1 MVKYYIM
8 KISLKRK
15 LAVILAVC
23 VFFANALP
31 SFAENAPAAGAFYG
45 SSAVPAGAS
54 AADAAYTA
62 ASAADAVASDSGATF
77 PKGFGKP
84 KITDFR
90 VIDGNVYITVKGS
103 HGSMRYGVRSGK
115 RIDAL
120 AGDGESRYG
129 RTGGEL
135 IIVKP
140 QNGES
145 GFYAVEEVK
154 E

>member
-1 MVKYYIM
+1 MSFIKINNEKATDRAALVKLCPFGAIEDKDGRLEINAGCRM
-8 KISLKRK
+8 CRMCIKKGGG
-15 LAVILAVC
+15 
-23 VFFANALP
+23 VFEFV
-31 SFAENAPAAGAFYG
+31 EDG
-45 SSAVPAGAS
+45 
-54 AADAAYTA
+54 A
-62 ASAADAVASDSGATF
+62 ASAADAVASGSGAAM

-90 VIDGNVYITVKGS
+90 VVDGNVYITVKGS

-120 AGDGESRYG
+120 VGDGESRYG
-129 RTGGEL
+129 KTGGEL